1 MQLALDNSG
10 SNGEA
15 IANAPAVRVLCLGN
29 ELLADDCLG
38 YIVADRL
45 RPFASP
51 QAEIVSTSESGF
63 HLLDYLL
70 GVHRLIVLDTIQTG
84 AATPG
89 TIYQFREN
97 DLQSVPGGSPHY
109 IGLFET
115 LALARLLGLP
125 VAEEISILAVETA
138 DCLTVG
144 GELHPEVR
152 AAIPILTAMVCDWIH
167 AAICAS

>member
-1 MQLALDNSG
+1 M
-10 SNGEA
+10 
-15 IANAPAVRVLCLGN
+15 RVLCLGN
-29 ELLADDCLG
+29 ELLADDALG
-38 YIVADRL
+38 CVVADRL

-51 QAEIVSTSESGF
+51 QTEIVSTSESGF

-70 GVHRLIVLDTIQTG
+70 GVRHLVVLDTIQTG

-89 TIYQFREN
+89 TIHEFREN
-97 DLQSVPGGSPHY
+97 NPQSVPGGSPHY

-115 LALARLLGLP
+115 LALAHLLGLP
-125 VAEEISILAVETA
+125 VAEEIVILAVETA

-152 AAIPILTAMVCDWIH
+152 AAIPILTGLVQDLIH
-167 AAICAS
+167 STTVSAS